1 MWLLTFS
8 IILFFVVI
16 GLIIYA
22 NWPATPSESSCGGQ
36 CGGGCSSCQQR
47 NCNRCYKPRNRC
59 GCNGPPAGGCPFC

>member
-22 NWPATPSESSCGGQ
+22 NWPASPGSGCGGQ
-36 CGGGCSSCQQR
+36 CGGGCSSCQR
-47 NCNRCYKPRNRC
+47 RTCNRCYKPRGQC
-59 GCNGPPAGGCPFC
+59 GCGGGGGGCPFC